1 MDLSGVWRAAIAD
14 DDLRRDGVELRADDA
29 DWTEVQVPGHWQ
41 STPKFAAS
49 DGPLLYRRQFQ
60 LDLPPEDERR
70 WVVFDGLCYQA
81 DVWLDGAYL
90 GDPEGYFFPHAYDIT
105 DLARL
110 GEEHV
115 LAVELSCSPQPGTK
129 NRRNITGILQGG
141 IDPSWN
147 PGGLWRP
154 VRIESTGPVRIDK
167 LRVLCR
173 DANEA
178 RAHLRFHGRLD
189 SSQARTVH
197 VHTYLDGEPVA
208 ATEYSLAHG
217 LNDLDWNIDIDEPR
231 LWWPW
236 SLGAQEL
243 VDIRVEVLVDGEESD
258 SRLVR
263 TGLREVALH
272 DWKLSVNGERL
283 FAKGANLLPTQLAI
297 GDATPLEV
305 AHDIVL
311 AREAGLD
318 LVRVHGHIARPELY
332 DAADEHGVLI
342 WQDFPL
348 QWEQARQVKRQAVQQ
363 ASEAVFLLG
372 HHPSVAVWCAHN
384 SPDGER
390 TSGLLAFAA
399 SRQLP
404 SWNRTVLDRGVRRA
418 FERADDTRPVVA
430 HSGVVPHLP
439 QLDGTDSHLYFG
451 WRDGDERELERAAK
465 RLPRMVRF
473 VSEFGAQAAPSAA
486 GALHPERWPRLDW
499 EGLAVH
505 AGLEVDVIERLFPP
519 MEFDDFES
527 WRDATQAYQ
536 AQLLKYHIETLRKLK
551 YRPTGG
557 FCLFA
562 LNDSVPGQGWGL
574 LDHLRAPRLAY
585 HTVTEACRPV
595 IVTVERL
602 PEEVAAGDR
611 LDLAVHVVS
620 DLREPI
626 AEAIVSAQA
635 TWPGGEHVWGWTG
648 EVGADECV
656 RVGRLRFDLP
666 DELPPGRLVID
677 LTLEAGNVVA
687 TNRDTAPIAP
697 A

>member
-1 MDLSGVWRAAIAD
+1 MDLSGRWRAAVAD
-14 DDLRRDGVELRADDA
+14 DDLRRDGVELGVDDTA
-29 DWTEVQVPGHWQ
+29 WTEVVVPGHWQ
-41 STPKFAAS
+41 STPKFAGS
-49 DGPLLYRRQFQ
+49 DGPLLYRRRF
-60 LDLPPEDERR
+60 DMVPPPEGERR

-90 GDPEGYFFPHAYDIT
+90 GDPEGYFIPHAYDIT
-105 DLARL
+105 ELSRL
-110 GEEHV
+110 GDEHV
-115 LAVELSCSPQPGTK
+115 LAVEVACAPQPGMK
-129 NRRNITGILQGG
+129 NRRNLTGILQGG
-141 IDPSWN
+141 IDPAWN
-147 PGGLWRP
+147 PGGVWRP
-154 VRIESTGPVRIDK
+154 VRIESTGPVRIDR

-189 SSQARTVH
+189 SSQAHTVQ
-197 VHTYLDGEPVA
+197 VHTYIDGEPVA
-208 ATEYSLAHG
+208 ASEHSLAHG
-217 LNDLDWNIDIDEPR
+217 ANDIDWNIDIDEPR

-243 VDIRVEVLVDGEESD
+243 IDVRVEVLVDGEPSD
-258 SRLVR
+258 ERTVR
-263 TGLREVALH
+263 TGLREVAMH
-272 DWKLSVNGERL
+272 DWKLTVNGERL
-283 FAKGANLLPTQLAI
+283 YVKGANVLPTQLDLADASP
-297 GDATPLEV
+297 GDV
-305 AHDIVL
+305 AHDVVL

-318 LVRVHGHIARPELY
+318 LLRVHGHIARPELY
-332 DAADEHGVLI
+332 AAADEHGMLL

-348 QWEQARQVKRQAVQQ
+348 QWEMARTVRRQAVRQ
-363 ASEAVFLLG
+363 AAEAVFLLG

-399 SRQLP
+399 AHQLP

-418 FERADDTRPVVA
+418 FERADDTRPVIA

-451 WRDGDERELERAAK
+451 WRDGDQRELERAA
-465 RLPRMVRF
+465 RRIPRMMRF
-473 VSEFGAQAAPSAA
+473 VSEFGAQAAPTASTDL
-486 GALHPERWPRLDW
+486 GVERWPHLAW
-499 EGLAVH
+499 EQLAVH

-519 MEFDDFES
+519 MEYPEYAT
-527 WRDATQAYQ
+527 WRDVTQAYQ

-562 LNDSVPGQGWGL
+562 LNDSVAGQGWGI
-574 LDHLRAPRLAY
+574 LDHERAPRLAY
-585 HTVTEACRPV
+585 HAVTEACRPV

-602 PEEVAAGDR
+602 PEEVHAGDQ

-626 AEAIVSAQA
+626 DEAIVSAHA
-635 TWPGGEHVWGWTG
+635 TWPGGEQVWGWTG
-648 EVGADECV
+648 SIGADECV
-656 RVGRLRFDLP
+656 RVGRLRVDIP
-666 DELPPGRLVID
+666 DDVAAGLLVVD
-677 LTLEAGNVVA
+677 LTFEAGTVVA
-687 TNRDTAPIAP
+687 TNRDSTAVAP
-697 A
+697 